1 MAYIYRPMSTEHKPY
16 LSDQNLMDIMR
27 MVREEGLSTMVEI
40 YVGAMV
46 RNVRDRYEK
55 ERAKDREGIVRLKE
69 ALMEAGQRAGKDAE
83 LTQELYD
90 ALAMVEHQ
98 RQMKHRNRTI
108 HDPRMVISV
117 DHKKV
122 WKAVKLALQSFKER
136 GITPTYQ

>member
-1 MAYIYRPMSTEHKPY
+1 MSNEHKPL
-16 LSDQNLMDIMR
+16 LSDSRMEACTGWGDDDGLKYNLDRYEIRDI
-27 MVREEGLSTMVEI
+27 
-40 YVGAMV
+40 
-46 RNVRDRYEK
+46 YEK
-55 ERAKDREGIVRLKE
+55 ERTKDREGIVRLKE

-136 GITPTYQ
+136 GITPTNQ